1 MTDLVHFEY
10 PPPKSW
16 EQFEELCADLF
27 EAMWSDP
34 SLVRHGRAGQA
45 QNGVDILGARGA
57 IYPVG
62 IQCKK
67 KSQWPEKKLK
77 MSEVNEE
84 VKKAD
89 NFKPELKEFYILT
102 TAALDATLQ
111 GEVLKLNIERVRQNK
126 FQVVV
131 LFWPEIIR
139 RVALFEHVG
148 RKHFS
153 VGSNKSQFSPLLA
166 TWYTRDGHVE
176 LSGTKWNLSV
186 GEVGEDFYEWPTGH
200 VIVRQRETDEL
211 IESIKEKEELLK
223 SEEVRYAVINLRK
236 KLRKMKEIERCIQ
249 DTIRMVFTTERLR
262 FYLCDLNDNDN
273 ESDAPEILK
282 YIIESELPILKG
294 ISGLSKIRLYPPT
307 PELLEGPFSSSSVA
321 GCDIPTYMPPDEFE
335 KIFTRENEFSKRY
348 GGNEMIKVVS
358 ELPDSVRRIYVI
370 PAIIRRIN
378 RIIKEDRKTIDEMD
392 ISGYLDIFQWKYEY

>member
-34 SLVRHGRAGQA
+34 SLVRHGRAGQT

-77 MSEVNEE
+77 ISEIIEE
-84 VKKAD
+84 IKKAD

-102 TAALDATLQ
+102 TAASDATLQ
-111 GEVLKLNIERVRQNK
+111 GEIMKLNISREKQKK
-126 FQVVV
+126 FQVVI

-139 RVALFEHVG
+139 RVALFEHVA

-166 TWYTRDGHVE
+166 TWYTRDGYVE
-176 LSGTKWNLSV
+176 LSGTEWYLSV

-200 VIVRQRETDEL
+200 VIVRQRETDRI
-211 IESIKEKEELLK
+211 IESIKEKGDL
-223 SEEVRYAVINLRK
+223 SNCQEVRDTVI
-236 KLRKMKEIERCIQ
+236 KLRRKIRTMKEMERSIQ

-262 FYLCDLNDNDN
+262 FYLCDLNDDG
-273 ESDAPEILK
+273 SDAPEILK
-282 YIIESELPILKG
+282 CIIESELSILKD

-307 PELLEGPFSSSSVA
+307 PELLKGPFSSSSVA
-321 GCDIPTYMPPDEFE
+321 DCDIPTYMPSDEFE
-335 KIFTRENEFSKRY
+335 KLFTRENEFSKRY

-358 ELPDSVRRIYVI
+358 ELPESVRRRYVI

-378 RIIKEDRKTIDEMD
+378 RIMKEDRKTIEEMD
-392 ISGYLDIFQWKYEY
+392 ISGYFDIYQWKYTY